1 MEYKEIKFEHALEY
15 NHIQFLSKW
24 IIFDISSVDMG
35 GDIEIEINRDGESV
49 SFYLNQENIK
59 QLISHLQKQIK

>member
-1 MEYKEIKFEHALEY
+1 MEYKEIKFEHASEY
-15 NHIQFLSKW
+15 NSIQFVSKW
-24 IIFDISSVDMG
+24 ITIDIGSVDMG
-35 GDIEIEINRDGESV
+35 GDIAIGINRDGESE